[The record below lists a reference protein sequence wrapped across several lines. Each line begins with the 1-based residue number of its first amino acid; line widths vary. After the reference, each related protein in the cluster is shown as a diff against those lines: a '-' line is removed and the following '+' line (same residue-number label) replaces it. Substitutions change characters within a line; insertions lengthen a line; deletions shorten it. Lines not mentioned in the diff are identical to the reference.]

1 MSVDEGVREVIPG
14 ESAPVTAAAK
24 TSGSSASKEEMSGLQ
39 LMERLHTLAAKSAEF
54 EERRHKF
61 QKRQREDWRTR
72 TQPVTL
78 EEIHQADR
86 CAPFVINPC
95 LSSSVRLSAG
105 LCLSACMSAGLFICL
120 SVQRLSL
127 KVCDCYYDYSRCTEQ
142 IDDKT
147 ICIYIYLTCKILLPK
162 GTGH

>member
-1 MSVDEGVREVIPG
+1 MSVDEGVSEVIPE

-24 TSGSSASKEEMSGLQ
+24 TPGSSATKEEMSGLQ

-86 CAPFVINPC
+86 CALFVINPC
-95 LSSSVRLSAG
+95 LISSVRLSAG
-105 LCLSACMSAGLFICL
+105 LCLSASLSACMSAGLFICL

-127 KVCDCYYDYSRCTEQ
+127 FVTA
-142 IDDKT
+142 IT
-147 ICIYIYLTCKILLPK
+147 ITVGVQNKLITKPYLYISYM
-162 GTGH
+162 